1 MSTGYGLI
9 LVIIERQNVEINNEE
24 KVFFVVALL
33 MKFFTS
39 KINICY
45 FKLENNFQIVFAWTI
60 S

>member
-1 MSTGYGLI
+1 MSTGYSLI

-24 KVFFVVALL
+24 KVFFVVALPL
-33 MKFFTS
+33 KFFTS

-45 FKLENNFQIVFAWTI
+45 SKLENNFQIVFEWTI